1 MNVND
6 AMTSRISTRAFLNT
20 PVTETDLREILEIAR
35 WSPSGGNCQPWHVY
49 ALSGDS
55 TKAFLHELAKVAAE
69 NPVGDRPE
77 FPMYPADLTEP
88 YRSRRFK
95 CGEDLYATI
104 GIPREDK
111 PARLNQMA
119 KNLEFFGAPA
129 AFFFAID
136 RSMGPGQWAHLGMFM
151 QSIALVTEGRGLAS
165 CMQEF
170 WMLRHGLV
178 RSFFGIP
185 DNLQVYCGM
194 AIGYPDRSHP
204 INSLRTDRAPVDEF
218 TTFAS

>member
-1 MNVND
+1 
-6 AMTSRISTRAFLNT
+6 
-20 PVTETDLREILEIAR
+20 
-35 WSPSGGNCQPWHVY
+35 
-49 ALSGDS
+49 
-55 TKAFLHELAKVAAE
+55 
-69 NPVGDRPE
+69 
-77 FPMYPADLTEP
+77 
-88 YRSRRFK
+88 
-95 CGEDLYATI
+95 
-104 GIPREDK
+104 
-111 PARLNQMA
+111 
-119 KNLEFFGAPA
+119 
-129 AFFFAID
+129 
-136 RSMGPGQWAHLGMFM
+136 MFM

-178 RSFFGIP
+178 RSSFGIP